1 MREIES
7 FSVNKSR
14 TDSSQKNGIQPR
26 NFQAN
31 GVENEKTKKLLKFEL
46 KCEDQGC
53 DDDSCTLMSYGG
65 YSIKSIRKK
74 NPEIHNH
81 RKLNQTTTY
90 EYAEDE
96 VPEIM
101 EDLLE
106 RNIA

>member
-1 MREIES
+1 
-7 FSVNKSR
+7 
-14 TDSSQKNGIQPR
+14 
-26 NFQAN
+26 
-31 GVENEKTKKLLKFEL
+31 
-46 KCEDQGC
+46 
-53 DDDSCTLMSYGG
+53 MSYGG

-81 RKLNQTTTY
+81 RKLNQTTAY

-96 VPEIM
+96 VPDIM